1 MVEEKMKQITLSV
14 IMPVYNGEQ
23 YLNYSIQSV
32 LNQTYKDYELILV
45 DDGSTDHSLE
55 ICEKYQSKDKRIR
68 VISQE
73 NKGISG
79 ARNAGIDIAT
89 GEYITFMDSD
99 DVIQPK
105 MYEIMLNHMVSD
117 GLDLIMCGAVRTGN
131 YNFQDAV
138 DQYEICKLTKKDLY
152 ERIFANSNVD
162 WEYMAVW
169 NKIYKTEY
177 VRKIKF
183 AKRGTEDAVFN
194 CQYFKYIQNA
204 KLIDQKLYYW
214 IQRKGSISHSE
225 FSLRDYYV
233 LEDYYWMNQY
243 VEKHEREYIQYSIV
257 KLYKLVFNSR
267 YRARNTELKNKIE
280 QIIKKNDKS
289 IKNIFY
295 ENDKIC
301 SKIKILFTIFYY
313 IPVTYNMFRWIN
325 EKRAR

>member
-99 DVIQPK
+99 DVIQSK

-117 GLDLIMCGAVRTGN
+117 GLDLIMCGLLE
-131 YNFQDAV
+131 Q
-138 DQYEICKLTKKDLY
+138 
-152 ERIFANSNVD
+152 
-162 WEYMAVW
+162 
-169 NKIYKTEY
+169 KI
-177 VRKIKF
+177 I
-183 AKRGTEDAVFN
+183 
-194 CQYFKYIQNA
+194 I
-204 KLIDQKLYYW
+204 
-214 IQRKGSISHSE
+214 
-225 FSLRDYYV
+225 
-233 LEDYYWMNQY
+233 
-243 VEKHEREYIQYSIV
+243 
-257 KLYKLVFNSR
+257 
-267 YRARNTELKNKIE
+267 LKN
-280 QIIKKNDKS
+280 
-289 IKNIFY
+289 
-295 ENDKIC
+295 
-301 SKIKILFTIFYY
+301 
-313 IPVTYNMFRWIN
+313 
-325 EKRAR
+325 